1 MYYAL
6 ERRIRKGRFLR
17 YGVCGTRQLLERIRS
32 SQERPQEWRVICLG
46 CAGMD
51 GLPTIQRKAG

>member
-6 ERRIRKGRFLR
+6 ERRIRKGRFLQ
-17 YGVCGTRQLLERIRS
+17 YGVCGNRQLLECIRS
-32 SQERPQEWRVICLG
+32 GQERPSEWRVICLG
-46 CAGMD
+46 CVGVS